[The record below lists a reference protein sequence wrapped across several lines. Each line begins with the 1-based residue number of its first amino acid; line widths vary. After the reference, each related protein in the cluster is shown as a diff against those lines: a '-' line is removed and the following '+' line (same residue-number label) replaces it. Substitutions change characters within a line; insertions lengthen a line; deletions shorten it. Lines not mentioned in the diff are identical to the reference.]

1 MANRKLA
8 KIRKVGNLGKIIPR
22 FRFCPAAKIVNSDL
36 KTSEKNFGD
45 FRDFQG
51 FRVFDLAN
59 VNTNLIFI
67 WVLVL
72 YNSYKNIYTI
82 NPQPLSVAICKI
94 TYLTY
99 QTFCLGLLRPFAV
112 SFQSYDED
120 NSFQRHSLS
129 WYTAT
134 SSSVF
139 SFLFDF
145 AIFTPP
151 SQKIFLCLYFLK
163 FTTHSLLKSWGMLV
177 SNFWLVKN
185 TCFIIFK
192 KKKITYD

>member
-67 WVLVL
+67 
-72 YNSYKNIYTI
+72 
-82 NPQPLSVAICKI
+82 
-94 TYLTY
+94 
-99 QTFCLGLLRPFAV
+99 
-112 SFQSYDED
+112 
-120 NSFQRHSLS
+120 
-129 WYTAT
+129 
-134 SSSVF
+134 
-139 SFLFDF
+139 
-145 AIFTPP
+145 
-151 SQKIFLCLYFLK
+151 
-163 FTTHSLLKSWGMLV
+163 
-177 SNFWLVKN
+177 
-185 TCFIIFK
+185 
-192 KKKITYD
+192 